1 MKEKAPHAR
10 MAAFLAN
17 KRVQRKT
24 QFSRVRA
31 RIPELCVACNVREL

>member
-1 MKEKAPHAR
+1 MKEKAHHAR

-24 QFSRVRA
+24 QSCTREDSTIMCGMQSSRV
-31 RIPELCVACNVREL
+31 VR